1 MKFRKNE
8 SIEQGVAGYGPQ
20 AAAMQWLFL
29 AALAILTAR
38 GPSPEP

>member
-1 MKFRKNE
+1 MIKEDRA
-8 SIEQGVAGYGPQ
+8 EQGVAGYGPQ

-29 AALAILTAR
+29 DALAILIAR